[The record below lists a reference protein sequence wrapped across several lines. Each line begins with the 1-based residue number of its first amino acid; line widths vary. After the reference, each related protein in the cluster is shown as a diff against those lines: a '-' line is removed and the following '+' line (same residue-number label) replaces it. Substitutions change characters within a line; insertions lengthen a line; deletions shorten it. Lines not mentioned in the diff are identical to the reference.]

1 MSLLEE
7 NMNCTTLLDN
17 LLELLMLIFMV
28 WTSLVDVMVVMYSD
42 G

>member
-1 MSLLEE
+1 
-7 NMNCTTLLDN
+7 MNCTTLLDN